1 MNRTQQAIEFRRV
14 FGQKTIQEGVAYIP
28 PESLPTLKM
37 QLDLIQEEGN
47 EFRDALDLWV
57 KLSEDEESADSDI
70 DVVRQVKECV
80 IKELSDLAFV
90 CEQMAAFLGIDLE
103 EAMCRVFR
111 SNMSKLDSN
120 GKPIYRED
128 GKILKGPNYQPP
140 DLSDLV

>member
-14 FGQKTIQEGVAYIP
+14 FNQSMVAHGAPLVPTELI
-28 PESLPTLKM
+28 PTLKM
-37 QLDLIQEEGN
+37 QLGLIEEEGN
-47 EFRDALDLWV
+47 EFKEALYSWLACP
-57 KLSEDEESADSDI
+57 EGATEEARY
-70 DVVRQVKECV
+70 VLKEHV

-103 EAMCRVFR
+103 EAMRRVFR
-111 SNMSKLDSN
+111 SNLSKLDN
-120 GKPIYRED
+120 EGKPIYRQD

>member
-1 MNRTQQAIEFRRV
+1 MNRTQQAIEFRRI
-14 FGQKTIQEGVAYIP
+14 FNQSMVAHGAP
-28 PESLPTLKM
+28 WVPAELVPTLKM
-37 QLDLIQEEGN
+37 QLGLIEEEGN
-47 EFRDALDLWV
+47 EFKEALDSWLGCP
-57 KLSEDEESADSDI
+57 EGATEE
-70 DVVRQVKECV
+70 VRYGLKEHV

-103 EAMCRVFR
+103 EAMRRVFR
-111 SNMSKLDSN
+111 SNLSKLDGE